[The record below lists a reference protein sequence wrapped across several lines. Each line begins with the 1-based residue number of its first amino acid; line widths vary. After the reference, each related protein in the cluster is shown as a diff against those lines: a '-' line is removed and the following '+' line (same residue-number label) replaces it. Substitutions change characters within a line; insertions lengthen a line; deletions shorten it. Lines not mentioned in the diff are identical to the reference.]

1 MSESGVTRGSKF
13 HDGLANSWN
22 DSYLRGG
29 FKKRLAFIRSF
40 ISPVVVPGQY
50 WLDAGCGGGILTL
63 ELSKLGACGL
73 AVDGS
78 QEMIDAAIRQVG
90 PLSDR
95 FTFKRITSISSID
108 VADASFEGA
117 LCSSVVEYVDSID
130 ITLFEL
136 NRVLKIGGKLIL
148 SVPNKNSLIRRIQKL
163 IRFGGRWIGLNLFPY
178 LGVSIN
184 DLSRVDLIRRMDACG
199 FLTLTLEGF
208 DPILPKAFTT
218 VMQPAL
224 YFVVAEKV
232 SAKSHVPIDDST
244 AWLRRDRPW
253 GS

>member
-1 MSESGVTRGSKF
+1 MSKSGVTEGCKF

-22 DSYLRGG
+22 DTYQRGG
-29 FKKRLAFIRSF
+29 FKKRLAFVRRF
-40 ISPVVVPGQY
+40 IFPVVVPGQY

-63 ELSKLGACGL
+63 EISKLGARGL

-78 QEMIDAAIRQVG
+78 PEMISAAIRKVG
-90 PLSDR
+90 PLSDG
-95 FTFKRITSISSID
+95 FTFKKIASISSID
-108 VADASFEGA
+108 VAEGSFDGI

-130 ITLFEL
+130 EALFEL

-163 IRFGGRWIGLNLFPY
+163 IRHGGRAIGLDLFPY

-184 DLSRVDLIRRMDACG
+184 DLSRVDLIRRLDRCG
-199 FLTLTLEGF
+199 FLALTLKGF
-208 DPILPKAFTT
+208 DPVLPKALIR
-218 VMQPAL
+218 VLPPAL

-232 SAKSHVPIDDST
+232 STNFA
-244 AWLRRDRPW
+244 
-253 GS
+253 